1 MSEESSDMATEAT
14 EGIENQ
20 DEGLVGGEE
29 QVQSEAPPK
38 ELEKQIQNMKRK
50 FLLKVDG
57 EEFEEEFDLAD
68 EESLKRELQL
78 ARAAK
83 KRMAEAQ
90 DAKRKAFELVQGFEK
105 DPASILKRLG
115 PKGYEYAEQV
125 LLEKLQNEMMSPEQR
140 KLAEYEAKIKQYE
153 DLERSQKEE
162 QEKAQQQAL
171 ETKHAEHY
179 QKVIIEALDKSGL
192 PKTPDMAKRAAYL
205 LQKNLELGLD
215 LDASDLV
222 SEMKKDVLSMVKGL
236 VGSAE
241 GDQLLEILGQD
252 TAKKIRR
259 HDIQTIKQKQL
270 NGVKPIYQGSPAPQ
284 TSKKKGYVSFDE
296 WQEEVS
302 RRLQSQE

>member
-1 MSEESSDMATEAT
+1 MTTESS
-14 EGIENQ
+14 EGLDNQ
-20 DEGLVGGEE
+20 DESLVEE
-29 QVQSEAPPK
+29 SQPDAPK
-38 ELEKQIQNMKRK
+38 ATEEKIQDLKRK

-57 EEFEEEFDLAD
+57 EEFEEEFDLGD
-68 EESLKRELQL
+68 EQALIKELQL

-90 DAKRKAFELVQGFEK
+90 DAKRKAFEIVQGFEK

-125 LLEKLQNEMMSPEQR
+125 LLEKLQNEMLTPEQR
-140 KLAEYEAKIKQYE
+140 KMAEYEAKLKQYE
-153 DLERSQKEE
+153 EMERSQKEE
-162 QEKAQQQAL
+162 QEKSQQSAI
-171 ETKHAEHY
+171 EAKHAEHY
-179 QKVIIEALDKSGL
+179 QKVIIDALDKSGL

-222 SEMKKDVLSMVKGL
+222 SEMKKDVLSMVRGL

-259 HDIQTIKQKQL
+259 HDIQSIKQKQL
-270 NGVKPIYQGSPAPQ
+270 NGTKPVYQGTTSPQ
-284 TSKKKGYVSFDE
+284 SSNKRGYVSFDE

-302 RRLQSQE
+302 RRIQSKD